1 MRIDQYISELLFTN
15 DCVIVPGLGGFVAN
29 TRSAFL
35 NPAQHTFSPP
45 TKKIAFNASLRV
57 NDGLL
62 AHYVSRSGKVSYQEA
77 INAVQQYVDD
87 IFRLLAIGEKIEIQ
101 NIGFISLDIEQHIQ
115 FEPDASTNFLMDSF
129 GLTTVHSPAIK
140 REAIVTSPLKKIVK
154 GESHHTEVAPKKRQ
168 VWRLLELVPAA
179 AVLAILIF
187 NPNVIQKLNTNLGS
201 VIPFDFSSSVPVR
214 PDATKKTSDYSYF
227 VTSKTTSDTTSDVT
241 SPIDTVSVSAI
252 VSTPEIVSSPSE
264 TTMPAPEATPSTN
277 ALTAELNQQLIDAK
291 AKLMQQA
298 FDREVDA
305 AANDIL
311 ASEKKPK
318 SVAVAVHTATDA
330 HEKAEIVKEATT
342 TSEGKYN
349 VIGGCFSIEENASK
363 YVAEA
368 NAQGL
373 KASVIG
379 KNAKGMWMVSL
390 FTGNSQAEAQS
401 QLTSIKSGF
410 QQNAWLFKK

>member
-1 MRIDQYISELLFTN
+1 M
-15 DCVIVPGLGGFVAN
+15 PGLGGFVAN

-62 AHYVSRSGKVSYQEA
+62 AHYVSRSGKLTYQEA
-77 INAVQQYVDD
+77 INAIQHYVDD
-87 IFRLLAIGEKIEIQ
+87 IFRLLALGEEIEIQ
-101 NIGFISLDIEQHIQ
+101 NIGSISLDLEQHIQ

-140 REAIVTSPLKKIVK
+140 REAIVTSPLKKMVK
-154 GESHHTEVAPKKRQ
+154 GESQHTEVAPKKRQ

-201 VIPFDFSSSVPVR
+201 VFPFDFSSSVPVR

-227 VTSKTTSDTTSDVT
+227 VNSDTTT
-241 SPIDTVSVSAI
+241 SKGITSTIDTVPASATT
-252 VSTPEIVSSPSE
+252 STPEIVSSPTE
-264 TTMPAPEATPSTN
+264 TTMPAPEVTPSTN

-298 FDREVDA
+298 FDKEVDA

-318 SVAVAVHTATDA
+318 SVAAAVHTATDA

-342 TSEGKYN
+342 PSTGKFN
-349 VIGGCFSIEENASK
+349 VIGGCFSIEENANK

-390 FTGNSQAEAQS
+390 FTGNSQSEAQS
-401 QLTSIKSGF
+401 QLASIKSSF
-410 QQNAWLFKK
+410 QQNAWLYKN

>member
-1 MRIDQYISELLFTN
+1 VRIDHYISELLYTN
-15 DCVIVPGLGGFVAN
+15 DCVIIPGLGGFVAN

-62 AHYVSRSGKVSYQEA
+62 AHYVSRNGGVSYQEA
-77 INAVQQYVDD
+77 VNAIQLYVDD
-87 IFRLLAIGEKIEIQ
+87 VFRLLALGEKIEIQ
-101 NIGFISLDIEQHIQ
+101 QVGSISLDLEQHIQ

-140 REAIVTSPLKKIVK
+140 REAITTSPLKKVSK
-154 GESHHTEVAPKKRQ
+154 KENHQSEVAPKKRQ
-168 VWRLLELVPAA
+168 GWRLLELVPAA

-201 VIPFDFSSSVPVR
+201 VIPFDISSSAPEHVNPAKKATNYSYFVEKDTATVDSTTAIDTVTTSSVPVQEET
-214 PDATKKTSDYSYF
+214 P
-227 VTSKTTSDTTSDVT
+227 
-241 SPIDTVSVSAI
+241 TVSSSSSSSA
-252 VSTPEIVSSPSE
+252 SNT
-264 TTMPAPEATPSTN
+264 
-277 ALTAELNQQLIDAK
+277 LTAELNQQLIDAK

-298 FDREVDA
+298 FDKEVDA

-311 ASEKKPK
+311 ASEKKSK
-318 SVAVAVHTATDA
+318 STAEAVHTATDA
-330 HEKAEIVKEATT
+330 HEKAEIVKEAST
-342 TSEGKYN
+342 TSVGKYN
-349 VIGGCFSIEENASK
+349 VIGGCFSVEENANK

-390 FTGNSQAEAQS
+390 YTGNSQTEAQA
-401 QLTSIKSGF
+401 QLSSIKAGF
-410 QQNAWLFKK
+410 QQNAWLFKN

>member
-1 MRIDQYISELLFTN
+1 MRIDHYISELLYTN
-15 DCVIVPGLGGFVAN
+15 DCVIIPGLGGFVAN

-62 AHYVSRSGKVSYQEA
+62 AHYVSRNGGVSYQEA
-77 INAVQQYVDD
+77 VNAIQLYVDD
-87 IFRLLAIGEKIEIQ
+87 VFRLLALGEKIEIQ
-101 NIGFISLDIEQHIQ
+101 QVGSISLDLEQHIQ

-140 REAIVTSPLKKIVK
+140 REAITTSPLKKVSK
-154 GESHHTEVAPKKRQ
+154 KEHHQTEAAPKKRQ
-168 VWRLLELVPAA
+168 GWRLLELVPAA

-201 VIPFDFSSSVPVR
+201 VIPFDISSSSPEQIST
-214 PDATKKTSDYSYF
+214 TKKATNYSYF
-227 VTSKTTSDTTSDVT
+227 VEKDTATATVDST
-241 SPIDTVSVSAI
+241 IAIDTVTTSAVHAQEETPTVSATA
-252 VSTPEIVSSPSE
+252 S
-264 TTMPAPEATPSTN
+264 N

-298 FDREVDA
+298 FDKEVDA

-311 ASEKKPK
+311 ASEKKSK
-318 SVAVAVHTATDA
+318 STAEAVHTATNA
-330 HEKAEIVKEATT
+330 HEKAEIVKEAST
-342 TSEGKYN
+342 TSVGKYN
-349 VIGGCFSIEENASK
+349 VIGGCFSVEENANK

-390 FTGNSQAEAQS
+390 YTGNSQAEAQS
-401 QLTSIKSGF
+401 QLASIKAGF
-410 QQNAWLFKK
+410 QQNAWLFKN